1 MPNLHVVSDDA
12 LTGIA
17 APPSVSQIKVVVQWC
32 VGIAAAFALGTWLV
46 WWGALVQRTFTLE
59 DIRSAC
65 QRVMPET
72 VERCIDTVTI
82 QRGGARR

>member
-1 MPNLHVVSDDA
+1 MQNLHVVAKED
-12 LTGIA
+12 LPVEVTTIHTF
-17 APPSVSQIKVVVQWC
+17 PITHVVQWS
-32 VGIAAAFALGTWLV
+32 VGIVVAFALGTWLV
-46 WWGALVQRTFTLE
+46 WWAASLQRSFTME

-72 VERCIDTVTI
+72 VERCIDTVII

>member
-12 LTGIA
+12 LAGITPPPA
-17 APPSVSQIKVVVQWC
+17 AFPVKLIVQWC
-32 VGIAAAFALGTWLV
+32 VGLVAAFALGTWLV
-46 WWGALVQRTFTLE
+46 WWGAVVQRTFTLE
-59 DIRSAC
+59 EVRSAC

>member
-12 LTGIA
+12 LP
-17 APPSVSQIKVVVQWC
+17 APSPRPARFPVKLVVQWC
-32 VGIAAAFALGTWLV
+32 IGILVAFALGSWLV
-46 WWGALVQRTFTLE
+46 WWAAIVQRTFTLE
-59 DIRSAC
+59 DVRSAC
-65 QRVMPET
+65 QRVMPEA

>member
-1 MPNLHVVSDDA
+1 MPSLHVVSDDA
-12 LTGIA
+12 LPGF
-17 APPSVSQIKVVVQWC
+17 APAPSVFPVKLIVQWC
-32 VGIAAAFALGTWLV
+32 VGLVAAFALGTWLV
-46 WWGALVQRTFTLE
+46 WWGALVQRAFTLE
-59 DIRSAC
+59 DIRTAC